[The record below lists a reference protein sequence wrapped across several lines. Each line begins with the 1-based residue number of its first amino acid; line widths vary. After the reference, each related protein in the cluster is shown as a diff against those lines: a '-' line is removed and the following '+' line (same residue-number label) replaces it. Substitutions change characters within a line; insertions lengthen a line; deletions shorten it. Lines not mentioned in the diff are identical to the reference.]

1 MIRIQTFSAGA
12 AAGLIMAAGFAFAQN
27 GLMPNPRMDREV
39 VAAQDALQ
47 EAMEHLAKA
56 RFPNSNGVT
65 RAKAYIALAH
75 TELVEAGGLQGLL
88 DRTRPE

>member
-1 MIRIQTFSAGA
+1 MIRIQTFAAGV
-12 AAGLIMAAGFAFAQN
+12 AAGLIMAAGFAFAQG

-47 EAMEHLAKA
+47 EAMEHLSRA
-56 RFPNSNGVT
+56 RSPNALQVT

-75 TELVEAGGLQGLL
+75 TELVDAGGVQGLN
-88 DRTRPE
+88 RSSE